1 MEEIPEIIKKI
12 NTERLADRLWHL
24 VNIPS
29 PTGQERKAVMA
40 YADMLKQAGAKVELD
55 QFIPDSPAVTGRL
68 QGNRPG
74 KCLQLAGHIDTI
86 HNPHPQPQRNG
97 NIISGR
103 GSADMKN
110 GLAAILEVVTVL
122 NDSGC
127 DFPGSLLITAYG
139 QHETPLGNQQPLIR
153 MLENGVKGDAA
164 IVAES
169 FSDSVVTTAKGQAI
183 WNIVLRRK
191 GKVCHELCRTPEMN
205 NLLAAVIKLLDTLGQ
220 KNNELSAAPRN
231 YPNLGPESL
240 FTGQVHYGDFYN
252 RVPNEC
258 RLQGTYR
265 WHPNHSFEQVQKEFA
280 ETLDKTKLAD
290 NVSIELSWIL
300 SGDSYEVNPKE
311 TIIQSLLSSFKNV
324 TGKQHQIGGTSVVTD
339 ACRIAGIG
347 NIPVAVLGFDNE
359 TAHAD
364 YEFVRID
371 RMYRSCRILLYTVL
385 DYLNRTQD
393 TPDTE
398 QK

>member
-1 MEEIPEIIKKI
+1 MEEIPEIIEKT
-12 NTERLADRLWHL
+12 NAERLADGLWRL

-29 PTGQERKAVMA
+29 PTGREQKAALA
-40 YADMLKQAGAKVELD
+40 YADMLKQAGAEVELD
-55 QFIPDSPAVTGRL
+55 EFIPDSPAVIGHLR
-68 QGNRPG
+68 GNRPG

-86 HNPHPQPQRNG
+86 DNPHPQPERHG

-110 GLAAILEVVTVL
+110 GLAAVLEVVTVL

-127 DFPGSLLITAYG
+127 DFPGRLLITAYG

-164 IVAES
+164 IVTES
-169 FSDSVVTTAKGQAI
+169 FSDSVVTAAKGQAI

-191 GKVCHELCRTPEMN
+191 GQVCHELCRTPEMDK
-205 NLLAAVIKLLDTLGQ
+205 LLAAVIKLLDAIGQ
-220 KNNELSAAPRN
+220 KNNELSAAPHN
-231 YPNLGPESL
+231 HPNLGPESL
-240 FTGQVHYGDFYN
+240 FIGQIHYGDFYN

-265 WHPNHSFEQVQKEFA
+265 WHPNHSFEQVQKDFA
-280 ETLDKTKLAD
+280 ETLDKTQLAD
-290 NVSIELSWIL
+290 NVSVELSWIL
-300 SGDSYEVNPKE
+300 SGDSYEVDPDQ
-311 TIIQSLLSSFKNV
+311 TIIQSLLRAITSV
-324 TGKQHQIGGTSVVTD
+324 TGKQQPTAGTSVITD

-385 DYLNRTQD
+385 DYLNRTED
-393 TPDTE
+393 
-398 QK
+398 KR